1 MKYLEYYNL
10 NDFFGCIRYN
20 VKNLEA
26 ILYTKGILDGRS
38 DYKKIFRIDLKKREC
53 NKWILRVKNYLKDVF
68 LCLLI
73 QLDIIVNVLRI
84 FMKISSIYTRQML
97 RFFFRFL
104 RINLGRRISYYDLC
118 CDIRINANKPSAN
131 K

>member
-10 NDFFGCIRYN
+10 NDFLGCIRYN